1 MQGHMGLVEI
11 DCAENLSRFLGS
23 MNGLIREL
31 ENLGSMGIGLG
42 EGHAT

>member
-1 MQGHMGLVEI
+1 MGLVEI
-11 DCAENLSRFLGS
+11 DCAENLLRFLGS

-31 ENLGSMGIGLG
+31 CLHRENLGSMRIRLG